1 MVFIKQLILRAKINQ
16 FLLDSFWALFG
27 NVLGKGMA
35 LAGAIVVARF
45 LGKEVYGEYGTIR
58 STLMNIAVFSTF
70 GLGYTATKYIAQ
82 HKKNRPELLKTI
94 TSYTMKISLVI
105 SGIMAVGLFFL
116 AQYVAV
122 NLLEAPHLTTPLRL
136 VAVWIIFNSLTA
148 AQIGI
153 LAGFSA
159 FKSMARINMYI
170 GFFAFFTSVVL
181 TYFWNLNGALLALL
195 FTQILNWYL
204 NYKEVLRHIPKN
216 GTISKDTP
224 FLKELLNFSFPVAL
238 QEASYS
244 LTSWLMILLLIKLSD
259 YGEVGLYSAAMQW
272 SAILLF
278 IPGILRN
285 VILTHLS
292 GVSNESKKHNKVLKQ
307 TLLINF
313 SATFLPFVIIYLLKD
328 WIVGFY
334 GVSFKNELEGILT
347 ISLFTVVFVGLS
359 NVYAQAYLSKNK
371 NWLMFGFRF
380 FRDFSILFLTFI
392 LIRNNIFEGAKAL
405 VFSSLINQIVFLI
418 LISTIYHKILNSKNA
433 TAI

>member
-1 MVFIKQLILRAKINQ
+1 MYLIRKFILKAQSNQ
-16 FLLDSFWALFG
+16 FFQDSFWALLG
-27 NVLGKGMA
+27 NVLAKGMA
-35 LAGAIVVARF
+35 LVGAMVVARF

-58 STLMNIAVFSTF
+58 STLMNIAIFSTF

-82 HKKNRPELLKTI
+82 CKKDRPEFLKTI
-94 TSYTMKISLVI
+94 AFYTMKISLVV
-105 SGIMAVGLFFL
+105 SGTMAIALFFL
-116 AQYVAV
+116 AEYVAV
-122 NLLEAPHLTTPLRL
+122 ILLEASHLTTPLRF
-136 VAVWIIFNSLTA
+136 VAVWVIFNSLTT

-159 FKSMARINMYI
+159 FKPMARISMYI
-170 GFFAFFTSVVL
+170 GFFAFSSSVLL

-204 NYKEVLRHIPKN
+204 NYREVQKHIPKD
-216 GTISKDTP
+216 GTISKDKS

-238 QEASYS
+238 QEALYS
-244 LTSWLMILLLIKLSD
+244 LTSWLMILILIKLSN

-272 SAILLF
+272 GAILLF

-292 GVSNESKKHNKVLKQ
+292 GISNDSKKHDRVLKQ

-313 SATFLPFVIIYLLKD
+313 SATFIPFIIIYILKD

-334 GVSFKNELEGILT
+334 GTSFKNGLEDILS
-347 ISLFTVVFVGLS
+347 ISLFTVIFVSLS
-359 NVYAQAYLSKNK
+359 NVYAQAYLSKSK

-380 FRDFSILFLTFI
+380 FRDLSILLITIF
-392 LIRNNIFEGAKAL
+392 LIRNTILVGAKAL
-405 VFSSLINQIVFLI
+405 VLSSLINQIVFLF
-418 LISTIYHKILNSKNA
+418 LISIIYHKILNAKK
-433 TAI
+433 T